1 VTEDFTKPNVAAG
14 PDNVLTC
21 SITSVQLAGS
31 STTPGATFL
40 WSTLDGNIVSGA
52 NTATPTVNAAGTY
65 HLVVT
70 NPANGCFDSDDA
82 VVTSDVTPPSL
93 SIEKKGANENANP
106 QTVSVGFV
114 GSAPAGVTFQW
125 QSCVANC
132 GVDASWSNIAS
143 QTAASLLFSNF
154 ALDTAESINFNL
166 ASGNGSGN
174 YAALLQIVNLR
185 VAGTQT
191 SNGCSANSNAVAVK
205 KLTAID
211 P

>member
-1 VTEDFTKPNVAAG
+1 
-14 PDNVLTC
+14 
-21 SITSVQLAGS
+21 
-31 STTPGATFL
+31 
-40 WSTLDGNIVSGA
+40 VSGA
-52 NTATPTVNAAGTY
+52 NTATPTVDAAGTY
-65 HLVVT
+65 TLVVT
-70 NPANGCFDSDDA
+70 NPANGCFDTDDA
-82 VVTSDVTPPSL
+82 VVTSDITPPSL
-93 SIEKKGANENANP
+93 SIEKKGANENVNP

-132 GVDASWSNIAS
+132 GVDASWSNITS

-154 ALDTAESINFNL
+154 ALDTAESVSFNVG
-166 ASGNGSGN
+166 SGNGTGN
-174 YAALLQIVNLR
+174 YVALLQIVNLR

-205 KLTAID
+205 KLLAID